1 MEDAEVIE
9 DWDVEA
15 CQAWQ
20 TMDAQEEDADRLSET
35 SVASSARRY
44 RRTRSP
50 SFQGR
55 RATPARSAPS
65 RTLAASTSGEGSLV
79 QRVRK
84 VALHLRDVSGR
95 GGGSR
100 PPLAE
105 SFRHAR
111 ERSSPGGPFAGSR
124 PSLAEGVRNA
134 GKRSS
139 PGSRPSLAES
149 VRNVGKLISPG
160 ARPALAESVRN
171 AGKRASPGGSGPA
184 RQTSPEWSKRQP
196 SNGRERA
203 RGPRVVLLPKA
214 KVKPEKLAVPLQKE
228 GAEASQKK
236 AISEA
241 ILRASEA
248 LRKLAEIETGP
259 KRASSAASRSRSR
272 HARPVRLRSRNEC
285 R

>member
-20 TMDAQEEDADRLSET
+20 TMDAEEENADRLSET

-55 RATPARSAPS
+55 RATPARTAPS
-65 RTLAASTSGEGSLV
+65 RTLASTSGEGSLV

-84 VALHLRDVSGR
+84 VALHLQDVSGR
-95 GGGSR
+95 RGGSR

-105 SFRHAR
+105 RFRHAR
-111 ERSSPGGPFAGSR
+111 ERGGPLAGSR
-124 PSLAEGVRNA
+124 PSLAESVRNA

-149 VRNVGKLISPG
+149 VRNVGKLNRPG
-160 ARPALAESVRN
+160 ARPVLAERVRN
-171 AGKRASPGGSGPA
+171 AGKQVNPVGSAPA

-196 SNGRERA
+196 SNGREPA

-214 KVKPEKLAVPLQKE
+214 KVKPGRLAVPSGKE

-248 LRKLAEIETGP
+248 LRKLAEIETGS
-259 KRASSAASRSRSR
+259 KRASCAASRSRSR